1 MLVKKKE
8 ICRIFKELKLSI
20 TIEVNVKVVNFLDM
34 TLDLNEGIYKPYMKP
49 GNTPLYIHR
58 KSNHPPSITKNI
70 PSAINRRLS
79 NISMNERVF
88 NEAIPPYQEALDKG
102 GYDFKLKFELSS
114 TTKKGKKRN
123 NRSRPVTWFNPPFSQ
138 NVSNNVGGKFLKLI
152 DTCFPPYH
160 PLAKIINR
168 NTVKISY
175 TV

>member
-88 NEAIPPYQEALDKG
+88 NEAIPPY
-102 GYDFKLKFELSS
+102 
-114 TTKKGKKRN
+114 
-123 NRSRPVTWFNPPFSQ
+123 
-138 NVSNNVGGKFLKLI
+138 
-152 DTCFPPYH
+152 
-160 PLAKIINR
+160 
-168 NTVKISY
+168 
-175 TV
+175 